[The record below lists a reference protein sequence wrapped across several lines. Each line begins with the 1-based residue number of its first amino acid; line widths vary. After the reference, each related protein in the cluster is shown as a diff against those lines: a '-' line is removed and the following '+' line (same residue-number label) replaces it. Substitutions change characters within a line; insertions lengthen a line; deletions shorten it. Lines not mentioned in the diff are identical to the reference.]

1 MISKRCIFASPPS
14 LAPPAAVRCVLTEAG
29 VPDFAVGCCKHPV
42 CVQHN
47 VDSQCFPCNGGNI
60 NSGFMFQESTFL
72 AERPSADESTVSN
85 TLPFDF
91 TKPDSTSD
99 IEQSNDNEIRPRPEN
114 LDSEAGLAPEAP
126 LSSEAD
132 VTSLPDGLDLED
144 GNWTP
149 HLVTAPELGRDSV
162 DSLEWLSSPNSLD
175 GKLMP
180 LTEA

>member
-1 MISKRCIFASPPS
+1 M
-14 LAPPAAVRCVLTEAG
+14 
-29 VPDFAVGCCKHPV
+29 
-42 CVQHN
+42 
-47 VDSQCFPCNGGNI
+47 DSQCFPCNGGNT
-60 NSGFMFQESTFL
+60 NSGFMFQDSTFL

-99 IEQSNDNEIRPRPEN
+99 SEQSNDNEIRPRPEN
-114 LDSEAGLAPEAP
+114 LDSETSLAPEAP

-132 VTSLPDGLDLED
+132 VTSSPDG
-144 GNWTP
+144 NQTP
-149 HLVTAPELGRDSV
+149 RLVTAPELGRDSV
-162 DSLEWLSSPNSLD
+162 DSLEWLSAPSSLD